1 MERETELGT
10 SQKLLTLADHI
21 RNLGHTSN
29 SALSSYADASQLFF
43 LTLPYSS
50 SRCVEKHGKF
60 VHVVSET
67 GEAETLHIKVW
78 FSTSSFPRYT
88 RPDLQQKSISV
99 VTRVR

>member
-50 SRCVEKHGKF
+50 SRVEKHGKF

-78 FSTSSFPRYT
+78 FSTSSLPRYT